1 MNSSMTTE
9 AFREH
14 LFQYEQDKY
23 YPLRRIPMIMR
34 LKLDLCGIKLSIGD
48 WSKFSRDEREAL
60 VMMPYATPAEI
71 ATIRS
76 LLLELIAAYQG
87 DSTETAAV
95 SDNARWADTSTIPES
110 VSKQILALGMPAPT
124 LEQWAG
130 LTDLQ
135 RFALMKLT
143 REGHEN
149 KKLSLALKEFCLD
162 ARP

>member
-48 WSKFSRDEREAL
+48 WSKFSRDEREQL
-60 VMMPYATPAEI
+60 VAMPYRTQEEI
-71 ATIRS
+71 ASIRQR
-76 LLLELIAAYQG
+76 LLELVTLIGG
-87 DSTETAAV
+87 DSTETKP
-95 SDNARWADTSTIPES
+95 ARLPAPWMDTSS
-110 VSKQILALGMPAPT
+110 VPITVCTHLEARGYPAPSR
-124 LEQWAG
+124 EQWST
-130 LTDLQ
+130 LSNLQ
-135 RFALMKLT
+135 RFALLKLT

-149 KKLSLALKEFCLD
+149 KKLPLALQEFGLL
-162 ARP
+162 RP